1 MCAYKTYQHEMHSK
15 LHYGY
20 KPEIIP
26 LYIKHIMLIS
36 HIVNTIKRPAH
47 IVEVFPLSR
56 FNLLAP
62 ILQSGP
68 RSRMSLVI

>member
-26 LYIKHIMLIS
+26 LYIKPIMLIS

-47 IVEVFPLSR
+47 I
-56 FNLLAP
+56 
-62 ILQSGP
+62 I
-68 RSRMSLVI
+68 